1 MFKFYAL
8 LFLFM
13 IIKQQ
18 QAGSVQFESDEVKPY
33 QTNCSQPGRLPLLSD
48 QKYWVSIGEIQF
60 GLAQQ
65 ECMNASILGSKW
77 RNTKNMDSGQ
87 LLCEQS
93 FVCVC

>member
-18 QAGSVQFESDEVKPY
+18 QAGSVQFESDEPY
-33 QTNCSQPGRLPLLSD
+33 QTNCSQPGRLPLLSN
-48 QKYWVSIGEIQF
+48 QKFWVSIGEIQF

-77 RNTKNMDSGQ
+77 RNTKNMNGGQ